1 MKLLSTIPA
10 WLKSKYLITSTAF
23 VIWMLFFDRNDV
35 SLQLKRINELNKL
48 EQSEK
53 NMNRQIAN
61 TKKELELL
69 KTSPS
74 TLEKYAREKYMM
86 KKDNEDLYIIDT
98 THKTS
103 NKK

>member
-10 WLKSKYLITSTAF
+10 WLKSKYLIAGTAF

-35 SLQLKRINELNKL
+35 ALQLKRINELNKL
-48 EQSEK
+48 QESEK

-69 KTSPS
+69 KTNPS

-98 THKTS
+98 TYKNS
-103 NKK
+103 NER

>member
-1 MKLLSTIPA
+1 MKLLSTVPA
-10 WLKSKYLITSTAF
+10 WLKSKYMIAGTAF

-48 EQSEK
+48 QQSEE
-53 NMNRQIAN
+53 NMNMQIAN

-69 KTSPS
+69 KTNPS

-86 KKDNEDLYIIDT
+86 KKDNEHLYIIDT
-98 THKTS
+98 TYRNS